1 VTDIFSCDF
10 DDLEAGARFAT
21 RGRTVT
27 ESDVAAFAGL
37 SGDRH
42 PLHTDAVWAQSGPF
56 GERVAHGLLV
66 ASCAAGLVPFDPERV
81 IALRRL
87 RDVVFKRPVR
97 LGDTIRVEGSVAQ
110 LAPVSDEA
118 GLVVCDW
125 HVRNQDDAL
134 VCRMTVEVLWRR
146 TQRQAADGL
155 APVVA
160 ADAAMPEFVP
170 IPL

>member
-1 VTDIFSCDF
+1 MSDLFQLDF
-10 DDLEAGARFAT
+10 DDLRPGDRFAT

-27 ESDVAAFAGL
+27 ESDVSLFAGL
-37 SGDRH
+37 TGDHH
-42 PLHTDAVWAQSGPF
+42 PVHTDAVWAHAEGPF

-66 ASCAAGLVPFDPERV
+66 AGCAAGLVPFDPERV

-97 LGDTIRVEGSVAQ
+97 LGDTIRVEGAIAQ
-110 LAPVSDEA
+110 LAPVGDEA

-125 HVRNQDDAL
+125 WIRNQDGAL

-146 TQRQAADGL
+146 AGAAVEL
-155 APVVA
+155 
-160 ADAAMPEFVP
+160 DAAVSEAGLPDFVP